1 MAIQTLEVPAENE
14 RDLVLQCQAGD
25 RQAFNRLV
33 MRYQNLIYTFL
44 RRMAPKW
51 NDIDDLAQEVFV
63 KMFHSIRSLNDA
75 AQFKSWLYR
84 IAVTVYLDEY
94 RRWKKRQSRF
104 VSDEEALRT
113 HVAEHGNPK
122 QAVEQKELQQSIQEA
137 LNKLPE
143 EYRMAVVLREIHE
156 LSYEEIAQTL
166 HISEGTVR
174 SRIFRGRKL
183 LQDLLQKEVR
193 QKGGWV

>member
-1 MAIQTLEVPAENE
+1 MGIQSVELTAENE
-14 RDLVLQCQAGD
+14 RELVLLCQTGD

-33 MRYQNLIYTFL
+33 MRYQNLVYTFL

-51 NDIDDLAQEVFV
+51 NDLDDLAQEVFV
-63 KMFHSIRSLNDA
+63 KMFHSIHSLKEA
-75 AQFKSWLYR
+75 SQFKSWLYR

-113 HVAEHGNPK
+113 HVAEHGDPK
-122 QAVEQKELQQSIQEA
+122 EAIEQKELQQKIQDA
-137 LNKLPE
+137 LEKLPE
-143 EYRMAVVLREIHE
+143 EYRMTIVLREIQE